1 MVHNQSTLPFTLDSG
16 INIPT
21 GSETYVGVKRV
32 FNNKVVDKRYSD
44 CLTELK
50 SENNYAKTLFGFFN
64 ELGVTY
70 YDQNFCYKLCYQD

>member
-1 MVHNQSTLPFTLDSG
+1 MIIYFIQFIEPPTTDSTYGYKTGIYLMVHNQSTLPFTLDSG

-32 FNNKVVDKRYSD
+32 FNKKVVDKRYSD

-50 SENNYAKTLFGFFN
+50 SEN
-64 ELGVTY
+64 
-70 YDQNFCYKLCYQD
+70 